1 MKRHWLHFL
10 YLLYCVEA
18 GIFLLLVPWSPVW
31 IHNYFA
37 QTPVLRPILGSGYL
51 RGAVS
56 ALGLLHLAAG
66 AADLRVLSRTLQ
78 GESTLPERQD

>member
-1 MKRHWLHFL
+1 MNRPWLQFL

-37 QTPVLRPILGSGYL
+37 QIPVLRPILGSGYL

-56 ALGLLHLAAG
+56 ALGLLHLAV
-66 AADLRVLSRTLQ
+66 AARDLVAFCRVLRNA
-78 GESTLPERQD
+78 

>member
-1 MKRHWLHFL
+1 VTRPWVHFL

-31 IHNYFA
+31 SHSYFA
-37 QTPVLRPILGSGYL
+37 QIPALRPLLGSGFA

-56 ALGLLHLAAG
+56 AVGLLHLVVAAR
-66 AADLRVLSRTLQ
+66 DLVAFCRALR
-78 GESTLPERQD
+78 DA